1 MMNMEV
7 RCPACNEWSYPQL
20 PRAGNAARPETM
32 GQARLNELVNANDEV
47 DGWHNRRRKRRQP
60 QHLPQPQTQTARPPQ
75 PAQEQW
81 HIMTTD
87 GPRGPFGNDKI
98 IQLARE
104 GILKPR
110 NRMTNART
118 GNEIRAEEIPN
129 LVKAKPKPASK
140 TQWYVQ
146 TSKGDAGP
154 FASAKIVEFAKDGKI
169 KAKTML
175 RCGSVGEFIPAGT
188 VNGLIPAS
196 A

>member
-1 MMNMEV
+1 MMHMEV

-20 PRAGNAARPETM
+20 PRAGNAASPETM

-47 DGWHNRRRKRRQP
+47 DEGHNRRRKRRQP
-60 QHLPQPQTQTARPPQ
+60 QQPPQPQTQAARPPQ

-81 HIMTTD
+81 YILTTD
-87 GPRGPFGNDKI
+87 GPKGPFGNDKI
-98 IQLARE
+98 MQLARE

-110 NRMTNART
+110 NRLTNART
-118 GNEIRAEEIPN
+118 GIEIRAEEIPN
-129 LVKAKPKPASK
+129 LFKAKPKPASE

-169 KAKTML
+169 KTKTML